1 MLIAACIR
9 PAPADWRWF
18 MRLRRPAWLTFE
30 WAIPLIWTIILI
42 CGVWSAVL
50 VWQSRPS
57 GGLMVAYGLLEV
69 SIMAYTAVMGKLR
82 RLRVG
87 VWIGAIGVVWGAVL
101 ALQVGPISATAAA
114 LLLPYLL
121 WSPVGT
127 WVTWEMMALN
137 PADA

>member
-1 MLIAACIR
+1 MH
-9 PAPADWRWF
+9 
-18 MRLRRPAWLTFE
+18 LRRPDWLTFE
-30 WAIPLIWTIILI
+30 WAIPLIWTTILI

-50 VWQSRPS
+50 VWQARPS
-57 GGLMVAYGLLEV
+57 VGLMLAYGLLEV
-69 SIMAYTAVMGKLR
+69 SIMAYTAVMGRFR

-101 ALQVGPISATAAA
+101 ALRVWPISGTAAA

-127 WVTWEMMALN
+127 WVTWEMMAIN

>member
-1 MLIAACIR
+1 
-9 PAPADWRWF
+9 

>member
-1 MLIAACIR
+1 
-9 PAPADWRWF
+9 
-18 MRLRRPAWLTFE
+18 
-30 WAIPLIWTIILI
+30 
-42 CGVWSAVL
+42 
-50 VWQSRPS
+50 
-57 GGLMVAYGLLEV
+57 MVAYGLLEV